1 MITQF
6 LSSIKNLFIKTG
18 GEKSYISA
26 LEQYIIS
33 HNPKDT
39 IDIERLTKEFDLRKT
54 QR

>member
-6 LSSIKNLFIKTG
+6 LSSIKNLFKKLG
-18 GEKSYISA
+18 ADKVYISA

-39 IDIERLTKEFDLRKT
+39 IDIERLTKEFNLRKT